1 MDNQDNAGG
10 DDQESKEDHPSEN
23 IENKL
28 NGSEQNVQGNYVE
41 QNSNNTDVESKSVL
55 EESNTKLKLVV
66 EPGTIRETDENS
78 IADENNVI
86 ETSATEQNTEAMNQ
100 GNKTA
105 NTSENDRNEVL
116 ESEERS
122 EKNKSEIGIGE
133 KRAVSNTE
141 QFETDENS
149 KEINDGKSSAQELN
163 TLTEDTT
170 DAKSKDGMFFIAVQ
184 KSVSVKQHY
193 FIFSFL
199 STFCIFLIVKLIC

>member
-133 KRAVSNTE
+133 KRAVS
-141 QFETDENS
+141 

>member
-55 EESNTKLKLVV
+55 EESNAKLKLVV

-100 GNKTA
+100 GNKIA

-133 KRAVSNTE
+133 KRAVS
-141 QFETDENS
+141 

-170 DAKSKDGMFFIAVQ
+170 DAKSKDGMFFITVQ

-193 FIFSFL
+193 FIFSF
-199 STFCIFLIVKLIC
+199 FCQLFVYF

>member
-55 EESNTKLKLVV
+55 EESNAKLKLVV

-86 ETSATEQNTEAMNQ
+86 ETSAAEQNTEAMSQ
-100 GNKTA
+100 GNKIA

-133 KRAVSNTE
+133 KRAVS
-141 QFETDENS
+141 

-170 DAKSKDGMFFIAVQ
+170 DAKSKDGMFFITVQ

-193 FIFSFL
+193 FIFSF
-199 STFCIFLIVKLIC
+199 FCQLFVYF

>member
-10 DDQESKEDHPSEN
+10 EDQESKDHPSEN
-23 IENKL
+23 LENKL

-41 QNSNNTDVESKSVL
+41 QSSNNTDVESKSVL
-55 EESNTKLKLVV
+55 EESNAKLKLVV
-66 EPGTIRETDENS
+66 ESGTIRETDESS

-122 EKNKSEIGIGE
+122 EKNKSEIGISE
-133 KRAVSNTE
+133 KKAVLNTE

-170 DAKSKDGMFFIAVQ
+170 DAKSKDGMFFITVQ

-193 FIFSFL
+193 FIFSFFSQL
-199 STFCIFLIVKLIC
+199 FVYF

>member
-55 EESNTKLKLVV
+55 EESNAKLKLVV

-100 GNKTA
+100 GNKIA

-133 KRAVSNTE
+133 KRAV
-141 QFETDENS
+141 S